1 MPISKGKFK
10 QSFMNTAS
18 NGMGENEMKILLIL
32 SNKEPTIL
40 TKEHKDMLKEGLKLN
55 LQNKNLLD
63 NGLDSAIR
71 ADIGESITNAQIQDF
86 TKTIIELSKT
96 QNLIDKRLCEDTTPK
111 LAKKILDSNK
121 NLSPANA
128 DTLKAMIAN
137 KPIQTK
143 KATMGLKR

>member
-86 TKTIIELSKT
+86 TKTIS
-96 QNLIDKRLCEDTTPK
+96 
-111 LAKKILDSNK
+111 
-121 NLSPANA
+121 NLSAES
-128 DTLKAMIAN
+128 
-137 KPIQTK
+137 
-143 KATMGLKR
+143 